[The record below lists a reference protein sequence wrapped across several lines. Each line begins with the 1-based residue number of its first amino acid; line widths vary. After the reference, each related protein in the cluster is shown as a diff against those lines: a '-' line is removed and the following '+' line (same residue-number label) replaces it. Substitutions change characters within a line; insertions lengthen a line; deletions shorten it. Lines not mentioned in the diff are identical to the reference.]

1 MASQLRINLISMD
14 VYICFFVTGMFI
26 TGIFNSIVVK
36 WQDMQC
42 VKNCDA
48 ESTEAPVFYSQPVW
62 QTLQMFIGESFCLL
76 VYVVRSI
83 TQAYQDAKVSEEC
96 QSLLSHW
103 QVRVYGSMETA
114 QHPTIPSYPW
124 YKRSFKFFLPATFD
138 IISSTLMNLALLI
151 MPVSIFQMTRG
162 ALVLWV
168 GLLSGLF
175 LRRYL
180 PLYQWLSLVLV
191 MLGIVTVGLSS
202 LLVSVNASQI
212 ITSAMSTTP
221 NSAIK
226 TLLGLMVV
234 FGAQIFSALQFVWE
248 EKLMEDYLVEPL
260 LIVGLEGIFGIFQV
274 LILMWLLHFFIGS
287 TPQGRSGIFDMR
299 EAWHQTMGIK
309 NVRISAFGCAISI
322 ALFNVFGMTV
332 TKYLSATTR
341 STIDTF
347 RTLGIC
353 VVSVALG
360 WEVLYP
366 VSGTVQALGFAILA
380 YGTFMFNGVISPP
393 HFLQRK
399 QIITNYD
406 DM

>member
-1 MASQLRINLISMD
+1 MVSQSRLNSIGMNA
-14 VYICFFVTGMFI
+14 YIWFFVTGMFM

-48 ESTEAPVFYSQPVW
+48 HSTEAPIFYSQPVW

-76 VYVVRSI
+76 VFGVRSI

-103 QVRVYGSMETA
+103 QVRVYGSMEVV
-114 QHPTIPSYPW
+114 QHPRGPSIPW
-124 YKRSFKFFLPATFD
+124 YMRSFKFFVPATFD
-138 IISSTLMNLALLI
+138 IISSTLMNLALLM

-191 MLGIVTVGLSS
+191 MLGIVIVGLSS
-202 LLVSVNASQI
+202 LLVSVTATQI

-221 NSAIK
+221 DSAIK

-248 EKLMEDYLVEPL
+248 EKMMEDHLVEPL
-260 LIVGLEGIFGIFQV
+260 LVVGLEGLFGIFQV

-299 EAWHQTMGIK
+299 EAWHQTMGVK
-309 NVRISAFGCAISI
+309 NVRISAVGCAISI
-322 ALFNVFGMTV
+322 ALFNVSGMTV

-347 RTLGIC
+347 RTLGIYA
-353 VVSVALG
+353 VSVALG

-366 VSGTVQALGFAILA
+366 VSGTVQILGFVILA

-399 QIITNYD
+399 QTITNGD